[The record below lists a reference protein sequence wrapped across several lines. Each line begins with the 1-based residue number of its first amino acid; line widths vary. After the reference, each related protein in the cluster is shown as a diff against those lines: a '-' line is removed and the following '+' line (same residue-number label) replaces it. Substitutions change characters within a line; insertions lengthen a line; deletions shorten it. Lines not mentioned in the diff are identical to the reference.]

1 MPPAGPPPPPPP
13 IPRPPAPSDYLE
25 VDSPSALGPLVQTL
39 RQAKGLSQSEL
50 ARACGV
56 GRRFI
61 YDLERGKPTLRFDK
75 VHAVLRVLGV
85 SLRVQPG

>member
-13 IPRPPAPSDYLE
+13 IPRPPAP
-25 VDSPSALGPLVQTL
+25 VDFLVLDTPSALGPLVLSL
-39 RQAKGLSQSEL
+39 RQARGLSQSEL
-50 ARACGV
+50 ARQCGV

-75 VHAVLRVLGV
+75 VHTVLGALGV
-85 SLRVQPG
+85 TLRAQAR